1 CRALVEDRVLAS
13 LKRGLFSPECFALFR
28 KETTRLLAERMRA
41 RPQADEAVQ
50 RRLAAVEQEIANIM
64 AAIKAGILTATTKA
78 ELEKAE
84 AERTRLLESLQGSAK
99 GLRKIVSFLPNA
111 EARYRQLVA
120 NLERLPQRY
129 VAEARQELKA
139 LVGGEI
145 RLMPTAEGYLEA
157 HLVGHYAGLVKLA
170 VGLELNNHLS
180 GDGFGSG

>member
-1 CRALVEDRVLAS
+1 
-13 LKRGLFSPECFALFR
+13 
-28 KETTRLLAERMRA
+28 
-41 RPQADEAVQ
+41 
-50 RRLAAVEQEIANIM
+50 M

-78 ELEKAE
+78 E
-84 AERTRLLESLQGSAK
+84 AERTRLLESLQGNAK

-129 VAEARQELKA
+129 VAEARQELSA
-139 LVGGEI
+139 LVGGAI

-170 VGLELNNHLS
+170 VGLELDNNLS
-180 GDGFGSG
+180 GAGLGSG